1 MCARCRKNHEIHAR
15 TWAAGYFHDSMFF
28 AYFDSPKSYV
38 LLSDGAGDVTEYHVL
53 RRQRNQ
59 VFLAHV
65 LRSERTRTAV
75 RSSGAYVLRSQGE
88 SAEIAIGGKVD
99 EKMEKV
105 GFVWIR
111 GIPGLRRVLR
121 P

>member
-1 MCARCRKNHEIHAR
+1 MPFLGA
-15 TWAAGYFHDSMFF
+15 TGYFHDSMFF

-53 RRQRNQ
+53 RRQSNQ

-65 LRSERTRTAV
+65 LRSEKTRTTV
-75 RSSGAYVLRSQGE
+75 RSSGAYVLRNQGE
-88 SAEIAIGGKVD
+88 SAEIAIGGKVH
-99 EKMEKV
+99 EKNKKV
-105 GFVWIR
+105 CFVSIR
-111 GIPGLRRVLR
+111 GIPGLSRVLR